1 MPIVDIS
8 KKDVIV
14 REAIA
19 EGFIRL
25 KRDTIETIKKGSV
38 KKGDPL
44 ETAKVSAAL
53 AVKNTPQVIPY
64 CHPIPIEH
72 IDISFEIL
80 DDGIKALCKVKAT
93 SKTGVEMEALVG
105 VTIALL
111 TIWDMIKY
119 LEKDEKGQYPHTRI
133 EYIKVVKKVKANAA
147 QRT

>member
-8 KKDVIV
+8 KKDVV
-14 REAIA
+14 LREATA

-25 KRDTIETIKKGSV
+25 KKSNLEAIKKGSI

-53 AVKNTPQVIPY
+53 AVKNTPQIIPY

-72 IDISFEIL
+72 IDVSFKIL
-80 DDGIKALCKVKAT
+80 EDGIKVLCRVKSI

-105 VTIALL
+105 VTTALL
-111 TIWDMIKY
+111 TIWDMVKY
-119 LEKDEKGQYPHTRI
+119 LEKDSEGQYPHTRI
-133 EYIKVVKKVKANAA
+133 EGIKVVKKVKANA
-147 QRT
+147 T